1 MSDLRKSVR
10 AGTAK
15 SEILLT
21 GMQEGRTQSNSKDMG
36 KSLPQKDEENEEH
49 QGQYRS
55 TSTAVPGI
63 QKAGQDGRKSRLGL
77 HPLDEE
83 TAI

>member
-36 KSLPQKDEENEEH
+36 ESLPQKGEENAKY
-49 QGQYRS
+49 QSQYQR
-55 TSTAVPGI
+55 TSESVSGI
-63 QKAGQDGRKSRLGL
+63 QEASQDGRKSRLGL
-77 HPLDEE
+77 HPLDEKAE
-83 TAI
+83 V